1 MSKIVYICRKC
12 ENESP
17 RMMFGKCPSCGE
29 FQSYE
34 ESTAQSTS
42 GSGRGSSLGKMA
54 GMKSS
59 QSVKPTTKA
68 KTITELKKTP
78 VKRIATGI
86 QELDRVLGGGFVEGE
101 VVLFYASP
109 GSGKSTLSLSVADKF
124 AQMGKKVLYASGEES
139 EQQIALRANRLGVYS
154 DLIKVVHEISLEKL
168 LGYIEDE
175 EPEFMVVDSI
185 QTLAT
190 TEITGSMGSISQSKE
205 VAHRLTVLSKER
217 NIITI
222 LIGQA
227 TKE

>member
-1 MSKIVYICRKC
+1 MSKIIYVCKKC
-12 ENESP
+12 GNESP
-17 RMMFGKCPSCGE
+17 RPMYGKCPSCGD

-34 ESTAQSTS
+34 EKSSSQSS
-42 GSGRGSSLGKMA
+42 SSSSLSQSKTV

-59 QSVKPTTKA
+59 EPIKPTIKA
-68 KTITELKKTP
+68 KTISELKNNP
-78 VKRIATGI
+78 IKRISTGI
-86 QELDRVLGGGFVEGE
+86 DELDRVLGGGFVEGE
-101 VVLFYASP
+101 VILFYASP
-109 GSGKSTLSLSVADKF
+109 GSGKSTLAMHIADSF

-139 EQQIALRANRLGVYS
+139 EQQIALRASRLGVSS

-168 LGYIEDE
+168 LGHIEE
-175 EPEFMVVDSI
+175 EDPDFMVVDSI

-190 TEITGSMGSISQSKE
+190 SEITGSMGSISQSKE